1 MDGME
6 RVGAPWAILE
16 IRGKRVKFDMSLPD
30 GRTTDCLRCD
40 DPEFEA
46 EIKVIAEKCS
56 STHPFTEYEA
66 TLFLMKLA
74 HKTGGKILE
83 MHHCAP
89 IPARIE
95 DYGVAPD
102 WLDRNW

>member
-1 MDGME
+1 MV
-6 RVGAPWAILE
+6 RVGFPWAILE
-16 IRGKRVKFDMSLPD
+16 IHGKRVKFDMSLPD
-30 GRTTDCLRCD
+30 GRMADCLRCD

-46 EIKVIAEKCS
+46 EIKAIADNWFS
-56 STHPFTEYEA
+56 AHLFYEYQA

-83 MHHCAP
+83 MHYCAP

-95 DYGVAPD
+95 DYGVASD
-102 WLDRNW
+102 WLDRDW